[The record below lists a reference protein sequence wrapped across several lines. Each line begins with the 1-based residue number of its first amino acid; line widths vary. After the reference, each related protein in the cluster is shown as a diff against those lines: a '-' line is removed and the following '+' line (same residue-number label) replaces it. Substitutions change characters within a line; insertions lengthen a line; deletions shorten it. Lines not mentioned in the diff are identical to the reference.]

1 MKQKPE
7 IHELKFRN
15 KKPFV
20 TLLSIYKTER
30 NNLILSL
37 TLLVIKHSPALLL
50 PVITGN
56 VINAVIA
63 GGPEAVDKI
72 ILNSVVISILIFQN
86 VLTHTLFI
94 KYLSKA
100 NRSIEKRLRFSLIK
114 RMQELSI
121 SFHDN
126 FESGRLQTKVLRD
139 VESIEIL
146 TRQLANIVFTGLLN
160 IVFVIVATLLNN
172 IYVALFYIFIIP
184 LSVFLV
190 TTFRKKMVRGN
201 EEYRSHLELMS
212 ARVSEMVQMIPITR
226 AHGAEKT
233 EIKQVSTYLEKV
245 QEKGFRLDV
254 INAFFGSSSWVSF
267 QMFQFICLLV
277 TGFMAYFG
285 HITVGDVVMYQGF
298 FALIINAIN
307 MIINV
312 YPEINRGFD
321 SLHSLGEILECPD
334 LEQNEGKQKV
344 CEVKGN
350 VEFKNVSFSY
360 ISENYAVN
368 NISFKAEA
376 GKTIAFVGESGA
388 GKSTLMNLL
397 IGYRR
402 PSTGSILLDGI
413 PMNEI
418 DLRTYRRHIAVV
430 PQNIILF
437 SGSIKENILYGIDEK
452 DINETKFQEIIE
464 MSRVKEFIDKLPQ
477 GVDTRIGEHGN
488 KLSGGQ
494 RQRIAIA
501 RALIRDPKII
511 ILDEATSALDVQSE
525 ILIREAIDN
534 MIKNRTTFII
544 AHRLSTVRNADL
556 IIVMRKGRIIETG
569 NHSSLMTQKGEYF
582 KMQQVSS

>member
-413 PMNEI
+413 SMNEI

-556 IIVMRKGRIIETG
+556 IVVMRKGRIIETG

>member
-402 PSTGSILLDGI
+402 PSSGSILLDGI
-413 PMNEI
+413 SMNEI

-556 IIVMRKGRIIETG
+556 IVVMRKGRIIETG